1 MQRLA
6 IVILTLSVCFS
17 LLSAEEQNQGTPG
30 QTALKES
37 PVQEPRVVTKS
48 QAASMSENRHIPSV
62 VTIPKRSALASSGRR
77 NKARMSI
84 RPKGQ
89 PKITL
94 FVNPGTTLPDR
105 KAPND
110 SAMVPGARKPP
121 PSVDPGCLV
130 WVDPAVD
137 PGILIPV
144 DKSVDPDM
152 IIDLSPSPTKHVIK
166 LPNTYHP
173 PGPDS
178 LDLPLRPWNPDSGQ

>member
-6 IVILTLSVCFS
+6 IVILTLGVCFS
-17 LLSAEEQNQGTPG
+17 LLSAEDENQGTPG

-37 PVQEPRVVTKS
+37 PVQKPRMVTKS
-48 QAASMSENRHIPSV
+48 QAAIMSGNRHVPRV
-62 VTIPKRSALASSGRR
+62 VTIPKRSALISSGRR
-77 NKARMSI
+77 NEARMII
-84 RPKGQ
+84 RAKGQ

-94 FVNPGTTLPDR
+94 FKQPGKTGPDR
-105 KAPND
+105 KTPND
-110 SAMVPGARKPP
+110 SAMVPGARKHP
-121 PSVDPGCLV
+121 PSVDPGCLA

-152 IIDLSPSPTKHVIK
+152 IIDLSPSPKKHVIR